1 MAKIECPYC
10 AHVYELS
17 TDDGRVSDTDV
28 THQEQCVNCQKWFTF
43 QTEITYSY
51 YCSTADCLNGDK
63 HLLKFENTNFTSE
76 TLLFHCKT
84 CDNRFDTESVPVLK
98 NMFFNGE
105 VSSDFEFNESLFTQF
120 GFAISNAIW
129 NYEWAL
135 QSYLHWT
142 NIYVPYYK
150 TFSDLTG
157 TTKLNHLLAA
167 LEAKE
172 TIMRAFATLFPNECA
187 DVYRC

>member
-10 AHVYELS
+10 AHVYELC
-17 TDDGRVSDTDV
+17 TDDGRMSDTDV

-43 QTEITYSY
+43 QTEITYSH

-63 HLLKFENTNFTSE
+63 HVLKFENTNFTSE

-84 CDNRFDTESVPVLK
+84 CDNRFDTENVPVLK

-120 GFAISNAIW
+120 GFAIPNAIW

-135 QSYLHWT
+135 KSYIYFFNET
-142 NIYVPYYK
+142 NPQYPNYYK
-150 TFSDLTG
+150 RNLG
-157 TTKLNHLLAA
+157 HKLQHLLAA
-167 LEAKE
+167 AEAKE
-172 TIMRAFATLFPNECA
+172 TIMQAFATLFPNECA
-187 DVYRC
+187 DIYRC